1 MSIEPQGRCK
11 KLNHQQ
17 THTLSGDVLFFSTG
31 ELKMMFTRRQF
42 IAAAAAAAASAGA
55 PAVFA
60 QKKSVKIA
68 VGGKALYY
76 YLPISIA
83 ESQGYFKDEGLDVE
97 IIDFQGGSRSLQAVV
112 GGSADVV
119 SGAFEHTLAMQA
131 RGQSLQAFV
140 LQGRAPQCV
149 FAVSNKT
156 MPNYKSLSDLKGKKI
171 GVTAPGSSSHAI
183 ALFVLSTAGIKAN
196 EVSFIGV
203 GASSAAVA
211 AMRSGQIDAFVNL
224 DPVIATLEKDNII
237 KIVADTRVIE
247 ESDKLFGGPMVAG
260 CLYAPTRYIKEN
272 PEIVQGLTNAV
283 VRADRWLAKATAE
296 DIVKAVPESYFLGN
310 KEIYIAGFMKNRPA
324 LSKDGY
330 IPEKAPEIS
339 FRSLQIVNKK
349 LENFKPDYRAVYTN
363 AFVEAA
369 HKKYPF

>member
-1 MSIEPQGRCK
+1 M
-11 KLNHQQ
+11 
-17 THTLSGDVLFFSTG
+17 V
-31 ELKMMFTRRQF
+31 FTRRE
-42 IAAAAAAAASAGA
+42 ILAAAAAAAATSFA
-55 PAVFA
+55 PSVFA
-60 QKKSVKIA
+60 AGKSVKIA

-83 ESQGYFKDEGLDVE
+83 ESLGYFKDEGLDVE
-97 IIDFQGGSRSLQAVV
+97 IIDFQGGSKSLQAVV

-149 FAVSNKT
+149 FAVSKKT
-156 MPNYKSLSDLKGKKI
+156 MPDYKDLKDLKGKKI

-183 ALFVLSTAGIKAN
+183 AIFILSTAGLKPSD
-196 EVSFIGV
+196 VSFIGV
-203 GASSAAVA
+203 GSSSAAVA

-224 DPVIATLEKDNII
+224 DPVIATLEKDDII
-237 KIVADTRVIE
+237 RIVEDTRIVE

-260 CLYAPTRYIKEN
+260 CLYAPTRFIKEN
-272 PEIVQGLTNAV
+272 PDIVQGLTNAV

-310 KEIYIAGFMKNRPA
+310 KEIYLAGFMKNRPA
-324 LSKDGY
+324 LSKDGR
-330 IPEKAPEIS
+330 IPEGAPEIS
-339 FRSLQIVNKK
+339 FKSLQIVNPR
-349 LENFKPDYRAVYTN
+349 LANFKPDFKAVYTN
-363 AFVEAA
+363 KFVEEA
-369 HKKYPF
+369 HKKYPQ

>member
-1 MSIEPQGRCK
+1 M
-11 KLNHQQ
+11 
-17 THTLSGDVLFFSTG
+17 V
-31 ELKMMFTRRQF
+31 FTRRE
-42 IAAAAAAAASAGA
+42 ILAAAAAAAATSFA
-55 PAVFA
+55 PSVFA
-60 QKKSVKIA
+60 AGKSVKIA

-83 ESQGYFKDEGLDVE
+83 ESLGYFKDEGLDVE
-97 IIDFQGGSRSLQAVV
+97 IIDFQGGSKSLQAVV

-149 FAVSNKT
+149 FAVSKKT
-156 MPNYKSLSDLKGKKI
+156 MPDYKDLKDLKGKKI

-183 ALFVLSTAGIKAN
+183 AIFILSTAGLKPSD
-196 EVSFIGV
+196 VSFIGV
-203 GASSAAVA
+203 GSSSAAVA

-224 DPVIATLEKDNII
+224 DPVIATLEKDDII
-237 KIVADTRVIE
+237 RIVEDTRIVE

-260 CLYAPTRYIKEN
+260 CLYAPTRFIKEN
-272 PEIVQGLTNAV
+272 PDIVQGLTNAV

-310 KEIYIAGFMKNRPA
+310 KEIYLAGFMKNRPA
-324 LSKDGY
+324 LSKDGR
-330 IPEKAPEIS
+330 IPEGAPEIS
-339 FRSLQIVNKK
+339 FKSLQIVNPR
-349 LENFKPDYRAVYTN
+349 LANFKPDFKAVYTN
-363 AFVEAA
+363 KFVEEA
-369 HKKYPF
+369 HKKYLQ

>member
-1 MSIEPQGRCK
+1 
-11 KLNHQQ
+11 
-17 THTLSGDVLFFSTG
+17 
-31 ELKMMFTRRQF
+31 MMFTRRQF

-171 GVTAPGSSSHAI
+171 GVTAPGSSSHGDQGQRGF
-183 ALFVLSTAGIKAN
+183 LYRRGRQLG
-196 EVSFIGV
+196 
-203 GASSAAVA
+203 SSC
-211 AMRSGQIDAFVNL
+211 RHAF
-224 DPVIATLEKDNII
+224 
-237 KIVADTRVIE
+237 
-247 ESDKLFGGPMVAG
+247 G
-260 CLYAPTRYIKEN
+260 
-272 PEIVQGLTNAV
+272 TN
-283 VRADRWLAKATAE
+283 
-296 DIVKAVPESYFLGN
+296 
-310 KEIYIAGFMKNRPA
+310 
-324 LSKDGY
+324 
-330 IPEKAPEIS
+330 
-339 FRSLQIVNKK
+339 
-349 LENFKPDYRAVYTN
+349 
-363 AFVEAA
+363 
-369 HKKYPF
+369 

>member
-1 MSIEPQGRCK
+1 M
-11 KLNHQQ
+11 
-17 THTLSGDVLFFSTG
+17 V
-31 ELKMMFTRRQF
+31 FTRRE
-42 IAAAAAAAASAGA
+42 ILAAAAAAAATSFA
-55 PAVFA
+55 PSVFA
-60 QKKSVKIA
+60 AGKSVKIA

-83 ESQGYFKDEGLDVE
+83 ESLGYFKDEGLDVE
-97 IIDFQGGSRSLQAVV
+97 IIDFQGGSKSLQAVV

-149 FAVSNKT
+149 FAVSKKT
-156 MPNYKSLSDLKGKKI
+156 MPDYKDLKDLKGKKI

-183 ALFVLSTAGIKAN
+183 AIFILSTAGLKPSD
-196 EVSFIGV
+196 VSFIGV
-203 GASSAAVA
+203 GSSSAAVA

-224 DPVIATLEKDNII
+224 DPVIATLEKDDII
-237 KIVADTRVIE
+237 RIVEDTRIVE

-260 CLYAPTRYIKEN
+260 CLYAPTRFIKEN
-272 PEIVQGLTNAV
+272 PDIVQGLTNAV

-310 KEIYIAGFMKNRPA
+310 KEIYLAGFMKNRPA
-324 LSKDGY
+324 LSKDGR
-330 IPEKAPEIS
+330 IPDGAPEIS
-339 FRSLQIVNKK
+339 FKSLQIVNPR
-349 LENFKPDYRAVYTN
+349 LANFKPDFKAVYIN
-363 AFVEAA
+363 KFVEEA
-369 HKKYPF
+369 HKKYPQ

>member
-1 MSIEPQGRCK
+1 
-11 KLNHQQ
+11 
-17 THTLSGDVLFFSTG
+17 
-31 ELKMMFTRRQF
+31 MMFTRRQF
-42 IAAAAAAAASAGA
+42 IAAAAAAATAAGA

-156 MPNYKSLSDLKGKKI
+156 MPNYKTLTDLKGKKI

-183 ALFVLSTAGIKAN
+183 ALYVLSTAGIKAN

-310 KEIYIAGFMKNRPA
+310 KEIYVAGFMKNRPA
-324 LSKDGY
+324 LSHDGY

-349 LENFKPDYRAVYTN
+349 LESFKPDYKAVYTN
-363 AFVEAA
+363 KFVEAA
-369 HKKYPF
+369 HKKYPA